1 MIIDL
6 LKSNE
11 FEFWVP
17 LAISKANGDASK
29 DTTKRWV
36 EGIAS
41 TEDRDLQDETV
52 FQRGIDFSYFLEHGY
67 YNNDHKPGFENKV
80 GQPLQAKVTPEGLW
94 TKGFLFQN
102 HKVADAIWE
111 LAHALITSNAARRL
125 GFSIQGKVLRRAGKR
140 ILKCW
145 VQDIAITA
153 APINT
158 HTWLD
163 VVKSLSAVPAEMW
176 CESASGLLMPA
187 DVQHAIPCAK
197 SCGNRCACKGGDKAL
212 REEDLN
218 LFKQR
223 KEEEEEAKA
232 LSVGYGHPMVPQ
244 SLDSEVKRQT
254 FGKSIPEVLNFQ
266 DCVYLLQDM
275 RGLSK
280 SEATTLTEAIF
291 AMSEVN

>member
-1 MIIDL
+1 MILDL

-11 FEFWVP
+11 FEFWLP
-17 LAISKANGDASK
+17 LDICKSNGKADP
-29 DTTKRWV
+29 TKRWV
-36 EGIAS
+36 QGLAS
-41 TEDRDLQDETV
+41 TEDRDLQDEEV

-67 YNNDHKPGFENKV
+67 YNNDHKLGFENKV
-80 GQPLQAKVTPEGLW
+80 GQPVEAKITPEGFW

-111 LAHALITSNAARRL
+111 LAHALITSGAIRRL

-145 VQDIAITA
+145 VQDVAITA

-176 CESASGLLMPA
+176 CESESGLLMPE
-187 DVQHAIPCAK
+187 DVATSIPCVK
-197 SCGNRCACKGGDKAL
+197 SCGGGCCKSENKAL
-212 REEDLN
+212 RQEDLN
-218 LFKQR
+218 LFKKR
-223 KEEEEEAKA
+223 DEEEEEAKA
-232 LSVGYGHPMVPQ
+232 LSIGYGHPMAPE

-254 FGKSIPEVLNFQ
+254 FGKSIPEILNFR
-266 DCVYLLQDM
+266 DCVYLLQDT

-291 AMSEVN
+291 AMNEVN

>member
-11 FEFWVP
+11 FEFWLP
-17 LAISKANGDASK
+17 MEISKADGESK
-29 DTTKRWV
+29 DPTKRWV
-36 EGIAS
+36 QGIAS
-41 TEDRDLQDETV
+41 TEDQDLQDETV

-80 GQPLQAKVTPEGLW
+80 GQPIEAKITPQGLW
-94 TKGFLFQN
+94 TRGFLFQN

-111 LAHALITSNAARRL
+111 LAHALMASGAARRL

-197 SCGNRCACKGGDKAL
+197 SCGNGCCCKGGDKAM

-218 LFKQR
+218 LFK
-223 KEEEEEAKA
+223 KEEEEEKKA
-232 LSVGYGHPMVPQ
+232 LSVGYSSPLRVQ

-254 FGKSIPEVLNFQ
+254 FGKSIPEILEFN
-266 DCVYLLQDM
+266 DCVHLLQDT

-291 AMSEVN
+291 AMNGEVN